1 MLRKYCKA
9 YYLKDIR
16 QFSGWTEKNE
26 PGESELTDEDVVYL
40 WDDFTVVRSP
50 VIPDK
55 GVVFDAITPE
65 WQEFCTTVLQFAI
78 PEDLRYA
85 YEEQKQENQ
94 ETAAQQNAP
103 EATGEEQSTVSM

>member
-9 YYLKDIR
+9 YHLKDLR
-16 QFSGWTEKNE
+16 EFDGWTEKSEANE
-26 PGESELTDEDVVYL
+26 PDLADDDVVYL

-55 GVVFDAITPE
+55 GLIFDAVTPA
-65 WQEFCTTVLQFAI
+65 WQNFCATTLQFAI

-85 YEEQKQENQ
+85 YEEQEQ
-94 ETAAQQNAP
+94 P
-103 EATGEEQSTVSM
+103 SSATPGEEKSTASI